1 MQAIDMRGILAEEDT
16 IQRRQE
22 ALRSLLIRRTK
33 VLHESLKQRIIRAR
47 NNGEWIEFSP
57 GERIEQYQEERTY
70 LQSQIDELRAEQ
82 QQTRCRLSDVKR
94 AKKRAE
100 KMRAAEKAIGR
111 NRR

>member
-1 MQAIDMRGILAEEDT
+1 MQATDMQGILADEDA

-33 VLHESLKQRIIRAR
+33 VLRESLKQRMRRAR
-47 NNGEWIEFSP
+47 NNGEWIELSP
-57 GERIEQYQEERTY
+57 GECIDQYQEERTH

-82 QQTRCRLSDVKR
+82 QQTRGRLSDVKR

-100 KMRAAEKAIGR
+100 KMRAAERAVRR

>member
-1 MQAIDMRGILAEEDT
+1 MQATDMQGILADEDT

-33 VLHESLKQRIIRAR
+33 VLRESLKQRMRRAR
-47 NNGEWIEFSP
+47 NNGEWIELSP
-57 GERIEQYQEERTY
+57 GECIDRYQEERTHV
-70 LQSQIDELRAEQ
+70 QSQIDELRAEQ
-82 QQTRCRLSDVKR
+82 QQTRGRLADVKR

-100 KMRAAEKAIGR
+100 KIRAAEKALGR

>member
-1 MQAIDMRGILAEEDT
+1 MQATDMRGILADEDD
-16 IQRRQE
+16 IQRRHE

-33 VLHESLKQRIIRAR
+33 VLRESLKQRMRRAR
-47 NNGEWIEFSP
+47 NNGEWIKLSP
-57 GERIEQYQEERTY
+57 GECIDQYQEERTH

-82 QQTRCRLSDVKR
+82 QQTRGRLSDVKR

-100 KMRAAEKAIGR
+100 KIRAVEKALGR